1 MFKKDDK
8 KQVAKKDDV
17 KKEAVVNSNDDK
29 ELEDLQSM
37 LDDVK
42 EDEGNK
48 EAVVS
53 EDQIA
58 QLLAEIVKLNASKN
72 YLCKQ

>member
-42 EDEGNK
+42 EEEGNK

-58 QLLAEIVKLNASKN
+58 QLLAEIVKLNREFWMK
-72 YLCKQ
+72 L